1 MGRPSKY
8 PDELRERAVRM
19 VAEVRPQYP
28 SQWAAITAV
37 AGMLGIG
44 AAETLRTWIR
54 RAEVDTGVRPGVTS
68 QMAEENKALRKE
80 IAELRRANE
89 ILKAAAIS
97 SGPSS
102 TGPGDGDSV
111 HHRTQGPPGARP
123 RWWGRAALGC
133 RAHVRR
139 ALRARCTD

>member
-44 AAETLRTWIR
+44 AAETLRAWIR
-54 RAEVDTGVRPGVTS
+54 RSEVDTGVRPGLSS

-89 ILKAAAIS
+89 ILKAAAIFF
-97 SGPSS
+97 
-102 TGPGDGDSV
+102 
-111 HHRTQGPPGARP
+111 GAELDRP
-123 RWWGRAALGC
+123 A
-133 RAHVRR
+133 RR
-139 ALRARCTD
+139 

>member
-19 VAEVRPQYP
+19 VVEVRPQYP

-89 ILKAAAIS
+89 ILKAAAIFF
-97 SGPSS
+97 GAELDR
-102 TGPGDGDSV
+102 PG
-111 HHRTQGPPGARP
+111 
-123 RWWGRAALGC
+123 
-133 RAHVRR
+133 RR
-139 ALRARCTD
+139 

>member
-1 MGRPSKY
+1 MARPSKY
-8 PDELRERAVRM
+8 PDELRKRAVRM

-44 AAETLRTWIR
+44 TPETLRTWIR
-54 RAEVDTGVRPGVTS
+54 RSEVDSGARPGVTT

-89 ILKAAAIS
+89 ILKAAAIFF
-97 SGPSS
+97 
-102 TGPGDGDSV
+102 
-111 HHRTQGPPGARP
+111 GAELCATR
-123 RWWGRAALGC
+123 RRMDREVVRDRLC
-133 RAHVRR
+133 RAV
-139 ALRARCTD
+139 AAA

>member
-44 AAETLRTWIR
+44 TAETLRTWIR
-54 RAEVDTGVRPGVTS
+54 RGEVDAGQRPGVTS
-68 QMAEENKALRKE
+68 ELAAENKQLRKD

-89 ILKAAAIS
+89 ILKAAAIFF
-97 SGPSS
+97 GAELDR
-102 TGPGDGDSV
+102 PG
-111 HHRTQGPPGARP
+111 
-123 RWWGRAALGC
+123 
-133 RAHVRR
+133 RR
-139 ALRARCTD
+139 

>member
-80 IAELRRANE
+80 IAELRRAVE
-89 ILKAAAIS
+89 PMCAVLSEHGVPISASTYYEWITKTPTRRQLRDTELIAIIAA
-97 SGPSS
+97 
-102 TGPGDGDSV
+102 
-111 HHRTQGPPGARP
+111 
-123 RWWGRAALGC
+123 
-133 RAHVRR
+133 
-139 ALRARCTD
+139 